1 MNDSSI
7 ARVAGVLFSPTRTF
21 EAIRE
26 RPTWLVALVV
36 VVLVSVV
43 ASYLVVSR
51 LDVEEVV
58 RDSIADSGRQL
69 SDEQIEGAI
78 DIQEKLM
85 PVFGIAGPLL
95 VFPIA
100 CLLMALV
107 IWVVLKMLGGEFPY
121 KTSFATTVHGMIP
134 AGVGSLLTIP
144 VAMSRGE
151 LGYEE
156 VKTGS
161 ILASNL
167 GSFASEGASKGLV
180 SLLSSIDVFSIWSLI
195 LLTIGYA
202 VVARV
207 SRGKAAAVV
216 VGLWVVYI
224 GIKAGLAAV
233 FG

>member
-7 ARVAGVLFSPTRTF
+7 ARVVGVLFSPARIF

-26 RPTWLVALVV
+26 RPTWLLALLAVV
-36 VVLVSVV
+36 IISVV
-43 ASYLVVSR
+43 GSYLVTSK

-69 SDEQIEGAI
+69 SEEQIEQAI

-85 PVFGIAGPLL
+85 PIFGIAGPLL
-95 VFPIA
+95 FYPAA
-100 CLLMALV
+100 CLLMALI
-107 IWVVLKMLGGEFPY
+107 IWVVLKMLGGDFPY

-134 AGVGSLLTIP
+134 NGVGGLLTIP

-167 GSFASEGASKGLV
+167 GHFASEGTSKAV
-180 SLLSSIDVFSIWSLI
+180 AAVMNSIDVFSIWSLV

-224 GIKAGLAAV
+224 LIKVGMAAA
-233 FG
+233 FA